1 MQCGTE
7 YEARISRQLDFSIWE
22 EGTRKWTKKLI
33 FEQHLAI
40 SSFFFFRSISL
51 TVSSL
56 RDLDLG
62 KIILGTQCM
71 VEY

>member
-1 MQCGTE
+1 MDKKV
-7 YEARISRQLDFSIWE
+7 DFRTTFGNI
-22 EGTRKWTKKLI
+22 KFL
-33 FEQHLAI
+33 
-40 SSFFFFRSISL
+40 FFRSISL